1 MLGYAPDLIMITL
14 VYVVLQAPRTA
25 HLFIGL
31 HGGEVR
37 GSPGIHN
44 RGRKNVRAVP
54 TTPRYLCMVMTLLT
68 DRYSRTHRNLRIS
81 IVDKCD
87 LRCTYCMP
95 EDQQFLKRDE
105 LMTREEIRTL
115 AKLFVEQYGIT
126 KIRLTGGEP
135 LMRPDVVDLVRD
147 MAQLPVK
154 LGLTTNATRLHL
166 FLDQLISAGLKSVNI
181 SLDTFDAERFR
192 TLSRRDGHD
201 RVLANIEQAID
212 RGLHVK
218 LNMVVMR
225 GVNDDELLRF
235 TELTRDRPV
244 HVRFIE
250 FMPFAGNLWGRERV
264 YTYSEMLGRIGSAHT
279 IEKLDDDPHST
290 AKAYRVKGWQ
300 GTFAVISTVTE
311 PFCGNCDRLRL
322 TAEGKLRNCLFA
334 REETDLLSALR
345 SGEDVSSLIEANVLA
360 KHKMLG
366 GLPQFNLDKQE
377 EVLHDLSSRPMVSIG
392 G

>member
-1 MLGYAPDLIMITL
+1 
-14 VYVVLQAPRTA
+14 
-25 HLFIGL
+25 
-31 HGGEVR
+31 
-37 GSPGIHN
+37 
-44 RGRKNVRAVP
+44 
-54 TTPRYLCMVMTLLT
+54 MVMTLLT

-201 RVLANIEQAID
+201 RVLANIEEAID

>member
-1 MLGYAPDLIMITL
+1 MA
-14 VYVVLQAPRTA
+14 
-25 HLFIGL
+25 
-31 HGGEVR
+31 
-37 GSPGIHN
+37 
-44 RGRKNVRAVP
+44 
-54 TTPRYLCMVMTLLT
+54 LLT
-68 DRYSRTHRNLRIS
+68 DLHSRTHRSLRIS

-105 LMTREEIRTL
+105 LMTRVEINTL
-115 AKLFVEQYGIT
+115 AKLFVEKYGIT

-135 LMRPDVVDLVRD
+135 LMRPDVVDIVRD

-154 LGLTTNATRLHL
+154 LGLTTNAMRLHL
-166 FLDQLISAGLKSVNI
+166 FVDDLIAAGLKSVNI

-212 RGLHVK
+212 RSLHVK

-235 TELTRDRPV
+235 VELTRDRNV

-250 FMPFAGNLWGRERV
+250 FMPFAGNKWVRERV
-264 YTYSEMLGRIGSAHT
+264 YTYGEMLDRIGSTHA

-290 AKAYRVKGWQ
+290 AKAYRVKGGQ

-322 TAEGKLRNCLFA
+322 TAEGKMRNCLFA

-366 GLPQFNLDKQE
+366 GLPPFNAHKQE

>member
-1 MLGYAPDLIMITL
+1 M
-14 VYVVLQAPRTA
+14 
-25 HLFIGL
+25 
-31 HGGEVR
+31 E
-37 GSPGIHN
+37 
-44 RGRKNVRAVP
+44 
-54 TTPRYLCMVMTLLT
+54 LT
-68 DRYSRTHRNLRIS
+68 DLHQRTHRSLRIS

-95 EDQQFLKRDE
+95 EEQHFLHRDK

-135 LMRPDVVDLVRD
+135 LLRPDVVDIVRD
-147 MAQLPVK
+147 MIALPVK
-154 LGLTTNATRLHL
+154 LGLSTNGLRLHL
-166 FLDQLISAGLKSVNI
+166 FLDQLIAAGLKHLNI

-192 TLSRRDGHD
+192 TLSRRDGHE
-201 RVLANIEQAID
+201 RILANIEQSID

-225 GVNDDELLRF
+225 GVNDDELLPF
-235 TELTRDRPV
+235 VELTRDRPV

-250 FMPFAGNLWGRERV
+250 FMPFAGNHWGRERV
-264 YTYSEMLGRIGSAHT
+264 YTYAEMLGRIGSTHA

-300 GTFAVISTVTE
+300 GSFAVISTVTA
-311 PFCGNCDRLRL
+311 PFCGSCDRLRL
-322 TAEGKLRNCLFA
+322 TAEGKMRNCLFA

-345 SGEDVSSLIEANVLA
+345 RGEDVAPLIEANVLA
-360 KHKMLG
+360 KHAMLG
-366 GLPQFNLDKQE
+366 GLPPFNPDKQE

>member
-1 MLGYAPDLIMITL
+1 VPAP
-14 VYVVLQAPRTA
+14 
-25 HLFIGL
+25 
-31 HGGEVR
+31 
-37 GSPGIHN
+37 
-44 RGRKNVRAVP
+44 
-54 TTPRYLCMVMTLLT
+54 LT
-68 DRYSRTHRNLRIS
+68 DRHDRIHRSLRIS

-95 EDQQFLKRDE
+95 EDQQFLKREE
-105 LMTREEIRTL
+105 LMTRGEIATL
-115 AKLFVEQYGIT
+115 AHLFAAKYGIT

-135 LMRPDVVDLVRD
+135 LLRPDVTEIVRD
-147 MAQLPVK
+147 MAALPVK
-154 LGLTTNATRLHL
+154 LGLTTNAMRLHL
-166 FLDQLISAGLKSVNI
+166 FLDGLIAAGLKSLNI

-192 TLSRRDGHD
+192 KLARREGHD

-225 GVNDDELLRF
+225 GVNDDEVLRF
-235 TELTRDRPV
+235 VELTRDRAV

-250 FMPFAGNLWGRERV
+250 FMPFAGNGWGRERV
-264 YTYSEMLGRIGSAHT
+264 YTYAEMLGRIGSTHA

-290 AKAYRVKGWQ
+290 AKAYRVKGWK

-311 PFCGNCDRLRL
+311 PFCGSCDRLRL

-334 REETDLLSALR
+334 REETDLLGALR
-345 SGEDVSSLIEANVLA
+345 RGEDVSPLIEANVLA

-366 GLPQFNLDKQE
+366 GLPRFNPDKQE

>member
-1 MLGYAPDLIMITL
+1 M
-14 VYVVLQAPRTA
+14 
-25 HLFIGL
+25 
-31 HGGEVR
+31 E
-37 GSPGIHN
+37 
-44 RGRKNVRAVP
+44 
-54 TTPRYLCMVMTLLT
+54 LT
-68 DRYSRTHRNLRIS
+68 DLHNRTHRSLRIS

-95 EDQQFLKRDE
+95 EDQHFLKREE

-115 AKLFVEQYGIT
+115 ATLFVEQYGIT
-126 KIRLTGGEP
+126 KLRLTGGEP
-135 LMRPDVVDLVRD
+135 LMRLDVVDIVRD
-147 MAQLPVK
+147 MAALPVK
-154 LGLTTNATRLHL
+154 LGLTTNAMRLHL
-166 FLDQLISAGLKSVNI
+166 FIDDLIAAGLKSLNI

-212 RGLHVK
+212 KGLHVK

-235 TELTRDRPV
+235 TELTRKRNV

-250 FMPFAGNLWGRERV
+250 FMPFAGNKWGRERV
-264 YTYSEMLGRIGSAHT
+264 FTFAEMLGRIGKSHT

-290 AKAYRVKGWQ
+290 AKSYRVVERNGGSIRSWK

-311 PFCGNCDRLRL
+311 PFCGSCDRLRL
-322 TAEGKLRNCLFA
+322 TAEGKMRNCLFA
-334 REETDLLSALR
+334 REEMDLLSALR
-345 SGEDVSSLIEANVLA
+345 KGGEVSSLIEANVLA
-360 KHKMLG
+360 KHRMLG
-366 GLPQFNLDKQE
+366 GLPRFNPDKE
-377 EVLHDLSSRPMVSIG
+377 KEVLHELSARPMVAIG